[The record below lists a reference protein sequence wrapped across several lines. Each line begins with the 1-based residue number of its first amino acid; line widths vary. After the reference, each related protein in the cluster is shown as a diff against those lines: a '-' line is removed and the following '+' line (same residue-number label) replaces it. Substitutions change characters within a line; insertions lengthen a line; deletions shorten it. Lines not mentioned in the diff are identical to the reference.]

1 MIISF
6 TRDQKIASR
15 IADLL
20 SSVVSV
26 SETVPQVIREAERS
40 SGVSAVVVGEDV
52 AIAEATD
59 LAGELRATDPT
70 IAIILLRT
78 RVDLGA
84 TTDAMRAGIRSVLS
98 SSDIQGLIEQVAQQ
112 EQVAQAIRA
121 KIEGRSLEGKRG
133 TVVLVYS
140 AKGGVGKTT
149 TSLNLAACLTHKSED
164 TAVVLDLDLQFGDV
178 GVATGLADE
187 TRSIADLGSDP
198 AAISQAVIEK
208 SICQVENGFDVLLA
222 PATPAEAEKVNA
234 DIVSRTIEQLV
245 ALYDWVVVDSPPA
258 FTDEILAAFDHAD
271 VQVMVSTPDLPSV
284 KNLSVATTTLK
295 RIGLDKTA
303 RCVVINRFDSRA
315 GMDRSELTGAAAT
328 IAETKNV
335 IVLPDQPLVL
345 KSSSLGYVAAL
356 GPKGDK
362 VRKMYRELVQFVS
375 KVSPVEAAR

>member
-6 TRDQKIASR
+6 TRDQKIAAR

-20 SSVVSV
+20 SSVGSP
-26 SETVPQVIREAERS
+26 SETVPQVIRDAERS
-40 SGVSAVVVGEDV
+40 SGVSTVVVGEDI

-59 LAGELRATDPT
+59 LARQLRVSDPT

-84 TTDAMRAGIRSVLS
+84 TTDAMRAGIRLVIS

-121 KIEGRSLEGKRG
+121 RIEGRLLEGKRG

-149 TSLNLAACLTHKSED
+149 TSLNLATCLTHESDD

-198 AAISQAVIEK
+198 AAISQETLEK
-208 SICQVENGFDVLLA
+208 SICQVEKGFDVVLA

-234 DIVSRTIEQLV
+234 EIVSRTIEQL
-245 ALYDWVVVDSPPA
+245 ATLYDWVVVDSPPA

-295 RIGLDKTA
+295 RIGLDNTA

-315 GMDRSELTGAAAT
+315 GMDRSELANAAAA
-328 IAETKNV
+328 IAETNSV
-335 IVLPDQPLVL
+335 LVLPDQPLVL

-362 VRKMYRELVQFVS
+362 VRKMYRELVEFVR
-375 KVSPVEAAR
+375 KVSAVEAAI